1 MLNKMENYEIYF
13 EFTYLH
19 AVFIVGSIF
28 TYMVDLILGKFY
40 ILLTKYYLYTMH
52 LIQKCNSRSNLIYT
66 YFLDLIV
73 AITYFLDGLWH
84 GDSEG
89 YWYCFTTICL
99 VLLPTIAVQVFSL
112 RWHQMDS
119 KANGSK
125 LAKSIWFIHA
135 ALLGVVHR

>member
-1 MLNKMENYEIYF
+1 MFNKMENYEVYF

-28 TYMVDLILGKFY
+28 TYMVDLILGKFIY
-40 ILLTKYYLYTMH
+40 H
-52 LIQKCNSRSNLIYT
+52 LQNISFINKIQNCDSRSNLIYIYT
-66 YFLDLIV
+66 YVLDLSV
-73 AITYFLDGLWH
+73 AITYFLDGVWH

>member
-1 MLNKMENYEIYF
+1 MQNNDEIQNC
-13 EFTYLH
+13 
-19 AVFIVGSIF
+19 
-28 TYMVDLILGKFY
+28 D
-40 ILLTKYYLYTMH
+40 
-52 LIQKCNSRSNLIYT
+52 SRSNLIST